1 MTVGT
6 QPRPNSAR
14 RRAKK
19 HHDRK
24 TILVTTLL
32 VVLGLAVM
40 VYPVVATQ
48 WNNWG
53 QQRAAQAYDRLEKG
67 VEPEQLNTAIELAR
81 EYNQT
86 RSTGPILDPWLAQVE
101 KDNGDYKAYTDQ
113 LSYGDAM
120 ARLLV
125 PAAGVNL
132 PVYHGTDHHT
142 LQIGVGHLYGSDLPV
157 GGEDTHTVLTAHTG
171 LPNATLFDNLTNVK
185 EGDAIYVQVSGEK
198 LKYQVDHIEVVLP
211 NETDSLRPQAGQDLI
226 TLVTCTPYGI
236 NTHRLLVHGHRV
248 ELDHEDLEAFDASPA
263 LAWQWWMW
271 AFMAGA
277 VLVALLLAAWLW
289 RALHAHRATRPGQDH
304 PNESDSSESPNGSEE
319 GKQ

>member
-1 MTVGT
+1 MTLGT
-6 QPRPNSAR
+6 QPAPGAGRHRDKRS
-14 RRAKK
+14 
-19 HHDRK
+19 HDRK

-32 VVLGLAVM
+32 VLLGLAVM

-48 WNNWG
+48 LNNLR
-53 QQRAAQAYDRLEKG
+53 QQRVADAYAQLEK
-67 VEPEQLNTAIELAR
+67 EADPEQLNTAIEDAR
-81 EYNQT
+81 AYNQT

-120 ARLLV
+120 ARLVV
-125 PAAGVNL
+125 PTAGVNL

-171 LPNATLFDNLTNVK
+171 LPNATLFDNLKDVA

-198 LKYQVDHIEVVLP
+198 LKYEVDHIEVVLP

-248 ELDHEDLEAFDASPA
+248 ELDHEDLEAFDAAPA

-289 RALHAHRATRPGQDH
+289 RTLRKADDSGG
-304 PNESDSSESPNGSEE
+304 ESHDGEPTGNSEE
-319 GKQ
+319 D